1 MMLFTVI
8 NFISVVILFLWA
20 TWCVLY
26 QGVRDGIVGKI
37 LFSCVAI
44 SALAIILHD
53 IQGTYTAKPS
63 VTLHACMA
71 AVAVRHFIVNT
82 VWKPFFSKLFHK

>member
-44 SALAIILHD
+44 SALAVILHEV
-53 IQGTYTAKPS
+53 QGEQLTRS
-63 VTLHACMA
+63 MVTLHVAIA
-71 AVAVRHFIVNT
+71 AVAVRHFFVNT
-82 VWKPFFSKLFHK
+82 VWKPFFSKYFHE